1 MDGGK
6 VAVCICKGW
15 VDLYGPRVALHGSR
29 NVLHLLQ
36 SVTHVA
42 VRICKVWVDA
52 VDVCYVCAHVWVC
65 GVLCV
70 REDMK
75 CECEEMCEGVCGC
88 VGGYVSG

>member
-1 MDGGK
+1 M
-6 VAVCICKGW
+6 
-15 VDLYGPRVALHGSR
+15 
-29 NVLHLLQ
+29 
-36 SVTHVA
+36 
-42 VRICKVWVDA
+42 
-52 VDVCYVCAHVWVC
+52 C